1 MGTRRTALHLDLFEQ
16 PGQERVFQHSV
27 PRLSLSEIA
36 VEIIG
41 QELLRRAT
49 NTGAN
54 MQFTGKVGLV
64 TGGGSGIG
72 KATAEL
78 LAKRGGAVVVA
89 DIDHTAGGATADGI
103 RRAGG
108 RAEAVAC
115 DVTRWE
121 QVQAAVDRG
130 VKALGGLDIVVN
142 CAGIMKGHL
151 LEETPE
157 PEWRQMLDVN
167 LTGAFLVTKAALK
180 ALRERGGGAIVHIAS
195 RMAIRVKEGHGA
207 YAAAKAGILQL
218 TQMAALEGAPYK
230 IRVNCVCPGIV
241 DSPMTRS
248 AYGQE
253 AFDGWSKVCPLGRAA
268 TPDDIAKAMLF
279 LASEDAAFITGANLT
294 VDGGRTIL

>member
-1 MGTRRTALHLDLFEQ
+1 M
-16 PGQERVFQHSV
+16 
-27 PRLSLSEIA
+27 
-36 VEIIG
+36 
-41 QELLRRAT
+41 
-49 NTGAN
+49 
-54 MQFTGKVGLV
+54 
-64 TGGGSGIG
+64 
-72 KATAEL
+72 
-78 LAKRGGAVVVA
+78 VVA
-89 DIDHTAGGATADGI
+89 DVDHAAGTATADGI

-108 RAEAVAC
+108 RAEAVEC

-121 QVQAAVDRG
+121 QVQAAVDRAVSG
-130 VKALGGLDIVVN
+130 LGGLDIVVN

-157 PEWRQMLDVN
+157 TEWRQMLDVN

-218 TQMAALEGAPYK
+218 TQMAALEGAPHK

-241 DSPMTRS
+241 DSPMTRT
-248 AYGQE
+248 AYGQG
-253 AFDGWSKVCPLGRAA
+253 AFDGWNKICPLGRSA
-268 TPDDIAKAMLF
+268 TPDDIARAMLF
-279 LASEDAAFITGANLT
+279 LASEEAAFITGVNLA

>member
-1 MGTRRTALHLDLFEQ
+1 
-16 PGQERVFQHSV
+16 
-27 PRLSLSEIA
+27 
-36 VEIIG
+36 
-41 QELLRRAT
+41 
-49 NTGAN
+49 
-54 MQFTGKVGLV
+54 MQFSGKVGLV

-78 LAKRGGAVVVA
+78 LAKRGGAVIVA
-89 DIDHTAGGATADGI
+89 DINQAAGASAADSI

-108 RAEAVAC
+108 RAEAVTC
-115 DVTRWE
+115 DVTRCE
-121 QVQAAVDRG
+121 QIHAAVDRA
-130 VKALGGLDIVVN
+130 VTALGGLDVVVN

-157 PEWRQMLDVN
+157 PEWREMLDVN

-180 ALRERGGGAIVHIAS
+180 VMRERGGGAIVHIAS

-218 TQMAALEGAPYK
+218 TQMAALEGAPHK

-253 AFDGWSKVCPLGRAA
+253 AFDGWSKICPLGRAA
-268 TPDDIAKAMLF
+268 TPEDIAKAMLF
-279 LASEDAAFITGANLT
+279 LASDEAAFITGVTLP